1 MQNATRLLESLH
13 QPSMS
18 SQAASQPQKP
28 VKKPATYSKSK
39 SKVKEKGTSSQPSS
53 QGKQLDSLLPQASS
67 STIASILHQTQ
78 GEISSEEE
86 NGDDVNEAL
95 APPGYIR
102 LTDVLDSEEFDW
114 DAVKNNDDLELVVLR
129 VPEAVRI
136 YFTSRINH

>member
-1 MQNATRLLESLH
+1 MLFRS
-13 QPSMS
+13 
-18 SQAASQPQKP
+18 
-28 VKKPATYSKSK
+28 SKSK
-39 SKVKEKGTSSQPSS
+39 SKAKEKAE
-53 QGKQLDSLLPQASS
+53 GKQLDGLLPQASS

-78 GEISSEEE
+78 GDLSSEEE